1 MTDIRKIFL
10 ASSAELEADRNA
22 FEIAICRKNKDWV
35 KRGVFLELVMWE
47 DFLDAMSKTRL
58 QDEYNR
64 AVRECDV
71 FVMLFWT
78 KVGKY
83 SAEEFETA
91 FNQFQA
97 TKKPFVFTYFKTA
110 APTGS
115 PSAADQNSL
124 HEFQDKLKALGHFQT
139 EYPNTEALLVH
150 FYGQLDKLVDNGFI
164 EFKPDQ
170 ADAAPAKGD
179 TYQATNSGSGANAQ
193 GQGATAVGA
202 SGVWVGGNNTGKINT
217 GLQINVGGKPR
228 RETD

>member
-22 FEIAICRKNKDWV
+22 FEIAINRKNKEWV

-58 QDEYNR
+58 QDRYNR

-91 FNQFQA
+91 FKQFQA
-97 TKKPFVFTYFKTA
+97 TKKPFVFTYYKSA

-115 PSAADQNSL
+115 PSAADQDSL
-124 HEFQDKLKALGHFQT
+124 HAFQDKLKALGHFQT
-139 EYPNTEALLVH
+139 AYPNTDALLLH

-170 ADAAPAKGD
+170 AGAAPAKGD
-179 TYQATNSGSGANAQ
+179 SYQARVIGSGAVAQ
-193 GQGATAVGA
+193 GHDAKAAGAGGIVI
-202 SGVWVGGNNTGKINT
+202 GNNTGSINIGT
-217 GLQINVGGKPR
+217 GSKPAR
-228 RETD
+228 RGSRK

>member
-1 MTDIRKIFL
+1 MMDIRKIFL
-10 ASSAELEADRNA
+10 ASSAELKADRDA
-22 FEIAICRKNKDWV
+22 FEIAIYRKNKEWV
-35 KRGVFLELVMWE
+35 KRSVFLELVMWE

-83 SAEEFETA
+83 SAEEFEIA
-91 FNQFQA
+91 FKQFQA
-97 TKKPFVFTYFKTA
+97 TRKPFVFTYFKSA

-124 HEFQDKLKALGHFQT
+124 HAFQDKLKALGHFQT
-139 EYPNTEALLVH
+139 EYPNTDALLRH
-150 FYGQLDKLVDNGFI
+150 FYCQLDKLVDNGFI

-170 ADAAPAKGD
+170 ADAGPVEGD
-179 TYQATNSGSGANAQ
+179 SYRATVAGSGASAQ
-193 GQGATAVGA
+193 GKGAQAAGA
-202 SGVWVGGNNTGKINT
+202 GGIVIGNNTGGINIGT
-217 GLQINVGGKPR
+217 GSKPAR
-228 RETD
+228 RGPRK